1 MKKKGLLIL
10 VAAILVLSLMLSAC
24 GGGSEPVVEEPAAE
38 EPVAEA
44 PAEEEAEEEAAVMEA
59 PTEVRIALILNS
71 AAEEPWNL
79 IHIEGINQLIEEEA
93 AKGVTVS
100 YVYTENVWGDAVE
113 LAMRQYADEDYDIIW
128 NAGGAADAVEAVM
141 DEYPDKLFV
150 ITGSG
155 GKAFGRNAL
164 WVYLNYYEPSYIMG
178 VIAGMVTESDVIGVV
193 AGFPGSEVNG
203 AVNAY
208 RAGAKSVNPDVA
220 VKITFIDSWYDPPK
234 AKEATT
240 AQIAAGADVIYGER
254 YGVLEALNENGVLG
268 FGNYMDEN
276 EAYPDVVVTSPLLK
290 AYPVTRY
297 MYDMWWDAV
306 TTGEPFDGDLER
318 VWFQWSEG
326 GTDIAPFHNFEDT
339 LAQEVLDKVAE
350 TKAAILDGSLVVPLE
365 ESQPVSD

>member
-1 MKKKGLLIL
+1 MKKKGLFIVLAFIM
-10 VAAILVLSLMLSAC
+10 VLSLMLSAC
-24 GGGSEPVVEEPAAE
+24 GGATEPAVEEPAAE
-38 EPVAEA
+38 EAVAEA
-44 PAEEEAEEEAAVMEA
+44 PAEEEEAEEAAMET

-79 IHIEGINQLIEEEA
+79 VHIDAINQLIEEEA
-93 AKGVTVS
+93 AKGVTIT

-113 LAMRQYADEDYDIIW
+113 LAMRQYADEGYDIIW

-155 GKAFGRNAL
+155 GKAFGGNSL
-164 WVYLNYYEPSYIMG
+164 WVYLNYYEPSYVMG
-178 VIAGMVTESDVIGVV
+178 LIAGMMTESNVIGVV

-203 AVNAY
+203 AVNAF
-208 RAGAKSVNPDVA
+208 RSGAQSVNSDVA

-240 AQIAAGADVIYGER
+240 AQLAAGADFVFGER

-268 FGNYMDEN
+268 FGNYLDEN
-276 EAYPDVVVTSPLLK
+276 PAYPDVVVTSPLLK

-297 MYDMWWDAV
+297 MFDLWWDAV
-306 TTGEPFDGDLER
+306 TTGEPFDGDTER
-318 VWFQWSEG
+318 VWFYWSEG
-326 GTDIAPFHNFEDT
+326 GTGMAPFHNFEDT
-339 LAQEVLDKVAE
+339 LPQEVLDKVAE
-350 TKAAILDGSLVVPLE
+350 TKAAILDGSLVVPLD
-365 ESQPVSD
+365 ESIPVSD